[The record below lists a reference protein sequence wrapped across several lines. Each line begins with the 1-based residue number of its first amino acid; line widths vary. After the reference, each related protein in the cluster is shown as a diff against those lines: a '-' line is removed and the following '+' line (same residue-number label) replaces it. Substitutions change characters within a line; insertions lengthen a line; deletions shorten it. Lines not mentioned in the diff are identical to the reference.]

1 MDFRLLLPVDSPL
14 ICLPETSRCSRS
26 QRGLR
31 TTPATDTNE
40 GASCGPRQAYKD
52 WGEHRHCFLNES
64 SKEQGRA
71 PPAPIRPSTPSQ
83 FGSQCWAFSGVQ
95 HPYQEE
101 HGLLSSSLI
110 YMLYFA
116 TMLLVIC
123 YNFLCFQPRISK
135 QLKGPDF
142 PSSFCSE
149 DHTSIT
155 IEKENQKN
163 REITQLQIQLRA
175 QKNTQ
180 WLSMINKAS
189 SWWEN
194 SAPFWKAVLLKYHPI
209 DTFFKW
215 PLK

>member
-1 MDFRLLLPVDSPL
+1 MLTVPVWAQNHPSHWHKWGDKLQSQTGIQRLRRTSALLPKWKQQGARKSTASSHP
-14 ICLPETSRCSRS
+14 S
-26 QRGLR
+26 QYSFPVWVSVPG
-31 TTPATDTNE
+31 
-40 GASCGPRQAYKD
+40 
-52 WGEHRHCFLNES
+52 FLGS
-64 SKEQGRA
+64 
-71 PPAPIRPSTPSQ
+71 PAPL
-83 FGSQCWAFSGVQ
+83 SGRTWLSFQ
-95 HPYQEE
+95 LP
-101 HGLLSSSLI
+101 LLKILC
-110 YMLYFA
+110 FA

-135 QLKGPDF
+135 QLKGHDF

-155 IEKENQKN
+155 TEKENRKN
-163 REITQLQIQLRA
+163 REITQIHLRA

-180 WLSMINKAS
+180 WLSMTNKAS

-194 SAPFWKAVLLKYHPI
+194 SASFWKAVLLKYHPI

>member
-1 MDFRLLLPVDSPL
+1 MKAARSKEEHRQLPSFPVLLPSL
-14 ICLPETSRCSRS
+14 GLSAGLSR
-26 QRGLR
+26 
-31 TTPATDTNE
+31 
-40 GASCGPRQAYKD
+40 
-52 WGEHRHCFLNES
+52 ES
-64 SKEQGRA
+64 STLIRKNMTLF
-71 PPAPIRPSTPSQ
+71 PAS
-83 FGSQCWAFSGVQ
+83 
-95 HPYQEE
+95 
-101 HGLLSSSLI
+101 LLKI
-110 YMLYFA
+110 LYFA
-116 TMLLVIC
+116 TMLLAIY
-123 YNFLCFQPRISK
+123 YNFLCFQARISK

-163 REITQLQIQLRA
+163 REITQIQLRA

-194 SAPFWKAVLLKYHPI
+194 SASFWKAVLLKYHPI